1 MKTNKAEREAI
12 ASKFIKR
19 MEEKLVLKTQE
30 LSKAKGF
37 KEIQKNIE
45 ILEEIE
51 VDLKNQYEKCKRFS
65 DDRERLQEEP

>member
-30 LSKAKGF
+30 LSKSKGF
-37 KEIQKNIE
+37 KEIQKNNLTKITQIPRVIYE
-45 ILEEIE
+45 FK
-51 VDLKNQYEKCKRFS
+51 KNTSRHCENHSQNNS
-65 DDRERLQEEP
+65 